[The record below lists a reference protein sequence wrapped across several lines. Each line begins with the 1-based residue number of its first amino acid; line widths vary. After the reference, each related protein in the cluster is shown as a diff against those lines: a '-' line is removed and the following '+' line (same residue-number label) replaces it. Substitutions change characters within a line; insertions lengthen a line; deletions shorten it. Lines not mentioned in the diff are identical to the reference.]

1 MTLIRDE
8 KELKQLYSNT
18 SHSFDRTSGVLKSK
32 GFYKDFIEAASANV
46 DMVDEVNSISKLT
59 VLQAMRDGD
68 FSPENLQSI
77 HQPPSYPVPRLVV
90 LLELFVRWGL
100 LYPRYRQSRN

>member
-46 DMVDEVNSISKLT
+46 DMVDEVNSISKLRIS
-59 VLQAMRDGD
+59 LNQ
-68 FSPENLQSI
+68 FIN
-77 HQPPSYPVPRLVV
+77 HQVTSFLD
-90 LLELFVRWGL
+90 
-100 LYPRYRQSRN
+100 